1 VQHSLPPCNRRSFAL
16 GVPRSA
22 SDLAFSNMQTTLI
35 LTEAPLA
42 TRSRVMGIVT
52 MCIGTGPIGVLMIGI
67 LSGQTGPSVAILIMA
82 SIGLCGSGL
91 VWRKL
96 TKGQPKSF

>member
-1 VQHSLPPCNRRSFAL
+1 
-16 GVPRSA
+16 
-22 SDLAFSNMQTTLI
+22 
-35 LTEAPLA
+35 
-42 TRSRVMGIVT
+42 

-82 SIGLCGSGL
+82 SIGLCGLGL

-96 TKGQPKSF
+96 TKGQPKQQQGARPDRPAHGVMC